1 MTGFRRFVTVASRRA
16 GDLAL
21 TLAAVAGVV
30 CLLTLLAGVAFDV
43 RPLLFRSGSMSPAIP
58 TGSLALAVPVDHR
71 EIAVGDVISVP
82 YERTRVTHRVVSIDH
97 TEASSMLRMQ
107 GDANDAADLRP
118 YQVTSADRV
127 VFSVPRLGAAIA
139 WLSHPPGIFV
149 LAGYAALLLAI
160 LMRRRANPP
169 APNAP
174 AAPEAPEEPRPAPSP
189 AEDRRRGHGG
199 RLALAALVLALLLGT
214 ATPPTW
220 AAWTDPVSVTGG
232 TLATATLASP
242 TAAPSSGG
250 GSGGANGNCQAQ
262 NLVLGSTI
270 TLRWEG
276 VAPTSAPPL
285 ASYDYQLQFFN
296 RSTNQNQGPPVTVA
310 HSGAAGSRQSYQQS
324 ATALGNLLGLNL
336 FSNTRLQLRVRSHLA
351 GTSWYGATTVLVNF
365 SSSAVLTFASFECNT
380 A

>member
-1 MTGFRRFVTVASRRA
+1 MTRLQRLATVIARRA

-43 RPLLFRSGSMSPAIP
+43 RPLVFRSGSMSPAIP

-97 TEASSMLRMQ
+97 TEANSLLMLK
-107 GDANDAADLRP
+107 GDANETADLRP
-118 YQVTSADRV
+118 YQVTAADRV
-127 VFSVPRLGAAIA
+127 VYSVPHLGAVIA

-149 LAGYAALLLAI
+149 LAGYAALLLTI

-169 APNAP
+169 APKT
-174 AAPEAPEEPRPAPSP
+174 PETPEVPEPPEPPQPAPKPP
-189 AEDRRRGHGG
+189 AGRRG
-199 RLALAALVLALLLGT
+199 RLAFAVLVLAFLLGT
-214 ATPPTW
+214 AMPPTW
-220 AAWTDPVSVTGG
+220 AAWTDPVDVTG
-232 TLATATLASP
+232 ATLGTTSLVSP
-242 TAAPSSGG
+242 TATPSSGG
-250 GSGGANGNCQAQ
+250 GNGTGTGNCQAQ
-262 NLVLGSTI
+262 NQALGSMI

-276 VAPTSAPPL
+276 VAPASAPPL

-296 RSTNQNQGPPVTVA
+296 RSTNQNQGAALTVA
-310 HSGAAGSRQSYQQS
+310 HSGVAGSRQVYQQN
-324 ATALGNLLGLNL
+324 ATTLGNLLGLNL
-336 FSNTRLQLRVRSHLA
+336 LSNTRLQLRVRSHLI
-351 GTSWYGATTVLVNF
+351 GSSWSGATTVQVNF
-365 SSSAVLTFASFECNT
+365 SSSAVLAFASFECNT